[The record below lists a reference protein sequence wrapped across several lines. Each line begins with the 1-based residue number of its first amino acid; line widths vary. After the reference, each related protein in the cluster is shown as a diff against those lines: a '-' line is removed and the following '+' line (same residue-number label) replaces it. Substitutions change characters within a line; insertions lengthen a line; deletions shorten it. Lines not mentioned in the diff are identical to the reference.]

1 MKPTKHN
8 FLLPFLIL
16 AYSCSFSPNE
26 PDTISDAELVQ
37 LIIGAN
43 KVEISMSELPNQSI
57 STVEIDYYDYDGI
70 GAKRASGLGYEVE
83 LAGRG
88 HRSGSRNEIYFN
100 EQGRRLDPNNWGKGR
115 YYDKDDIDRNIDGKE
130 DWKCFD
136 LVFPLTFEMPDGSTI
151 TVGNDDE
158 DSWSDIKV
166 WYELNPESEEKPCL
180 QFPVVI
186 FFEEEAITINSD
198 SELRD
203 AYVECKSDMQEG
215 RDGRGKNCF
224 ELVYPV
230 TFLMPDGSNITVT
243 NDSEEGWNI
252 LKNWYEDNPGYEEV
266 RPEFEYPVNILYQ
279 REEGDQTITINSN
292 EEMASAKEECI
303 EEWEEGYNRDC
314 FEFVLPLTYQMPDGS
329 VITVENEEGYMAI
342 RNWYEENSDI
352 QEEPE
357 FQYPVDII
365 YEAEDGSNTTATI
378 NNGEEMEAAYQLC
391 EDDEE

>member
-1 MKPTKHN
+1 
-8 FLLPFLIL
+8 
-16 AYSCSFSPNE
+16 
-26 PDTISDAELVQ
+26 
-37 LIIGAN
+37 
-43 KVEISMSELPNQSI
+43 
-57 STVEIDYYDYDGI
+57 
-70 GAKRASGLGYEVE
+70 
-83 LAGRG
+83 
-88 HRSGSRNEIYFN
+88 
-100 EQGRRLDPNNWGKGR
+100 
-115 YYDKDDIDRNIDGKE
+115 
-130 DWKCFD
+130 
-136 LVFPLTFEMPDGSTI
+136 
-151 TVGNDDE
+151 
-158 DSWSDIKV
+158 
-166 WYELNPESEEKPCL
+166 
-180 QFPVVI
+180 
-186 FFEEEAITINSD
+186 
-198 SELRD
+198 
-203 AYVECKSDMQEG
+203 MQEG

-252 LKNWYEDNPGYEEV
+252 LKNWYEDNSGYEEV

-292 EEMASAKEECI
+292 EEMARAKEECL